1 MDCIRWVWVDRSR
14 VASLINRVH
23 WSMVE
28 STGHFHRFSMPIFF
42 VEVVAF
48 STNLHRTENGIYWW
62 LMTVKGVRKV
72 TSILKDLDTVNL
84 EPTTIGFPW
93 DLKKTWGWRWH
104 TSPKW
109 WLCPMRSQAALFLLL
124 FSLFL
129 WLWLWLWVL
138 LWVLLLLFV
147 VFVVVVL
154 VLVLVVFVVLLLLL
168 LFTSPVWLIIS
179 CCIPIL
185 MFFRFFC

>member
-1 MDCIRWVWVDRSR
+1 M
-14 VASLINRVH
+14 
-23 WSMVE
+23 
-28 STGHFHRFSMPIFF
+28 G
-42 VEVVAF
+42 
-48 STNLHRTENGIYWW
+48 
-62 LMTVKGVRKV
+62 
-72 TSILKDLDTVNL
+72 
-84 EPTTIGFPW
+84 
-93 DLKKTWGWRWH
+93 LKKTWGWRWH

-138 LWVLLLLFV
+138 LLFV
-147 VFVVVVL
+147 VCVFVVVL
-154 VLVLVVFVVLLLLL
+154 VLVLVFVVFVVLLLLL

-185 MFFRFFC
+185 MFFRFFASRIPNVAASVPFSCLWNVFSVNPWNHVVCRWHAKCDWFPSLDIKNL